1 MNNITLEK
9 LKEEIERYNKEL
21 LENEKIRKERKE
33 ESFKII
39 RGNIP
44 IILSAPHAVRQL
56 RENKIKSAEGET
68 GAIIQMLAKETGCY
82 AIYKTYNNDDDAN
95 YDLNSK
101 YKEKLSEIVETE
113 KIKLLIDIHGA
124 KNEHDFNIEIC
135 TDDGKNIN
143 YNNELVYTL
152 KKCFENEKIDK
163 ITENTIFKAN
173 SIRTI
178 SKYIHEKTNI
188 PCIQLEITGRYRYIE
203 SIEGIQKLLNSLKE
217 YIKYIKEKDTI

>member
-1 MNNITLEK
+1 MNNITLKNLK
-9 LKEEIERYNKEL
+9 LEIEKYNKEL

-33 ESFKII
+33 VSFKII
-39 RGNIP
+39 NGSLP

-56 RENKIKSAEGET
+56 RENKIKSTEGET
-68 GAIIQMLAKETGCY
+68 GAIVQILAKETGCY

-95 YDLNSK
+95 YDLDSK
-101 YKEKLSEIVETE
+101 YKKELSKIIETE
-113 KIKLLIDIHGA
+113 NIKLLLDIHGA

-135 TDDGKNIN
+135 TDDGENIN
-143 YNNELVYTL
+143 YNKELVYSL
-152 KKCFENEKIDK
+152 KKCFEKEKIDK

-178 SKYIHEKTNI
+178 SKYIHEETNI

-203 SIEGIQKLLNSLKE
+203 NLEGIQKLLNSLKE
-217 YIKYIKEKDTI
+217 YIKCIKEKGII

>member
-1 MNNITLEK
+1 MNNITLKNLK
-9 LKEEIERYNKEL
+9 LEIEKYNKEL

-33 ESFKII
+33 VSFKII
-39 RGNIP
+39 NGSLP

-68 GAIIQMLAKETGCY
+68 GAIVQILAKETGCY

-95 YDLNSK
+95 YDLDSK
-101 YKEKLSEIVETE
+101 YKKELSKIIETE
-113 KIKLLIDIHGA
+113 NIKLLLDIHGA

-135 TDDGKNIN
+135 TDNGKNIN
-143 YNNELVYTL
+143 YNNELVYSL
-152 KKCFENEKIDK
+152 KKCFEKEKIDK

-178 SKYIHEKTNI
+178 SKYIHEETNI

-203 SIEGIQKLLNSLKE
+203 NLEGIQKLLNSLKE
-217 YIKYIKEKDTI
+217 YIKCIKEKGII

>member
-1 MNNITLEK
+1 MNNITLKNLK
-9 LKEEIERYNKEL
+9 LEIEKYNKEL
-21 LENEKIRKERKE
+21 LENEKIRKQRKE
-33 ESFKII
+33 VSFKII
-39 RGNIP
+39 NGSLP

-68 GAIIQMLAKETGCY
+68 GAIVQILAKETGCY

-95 YDLNSK
+95 YDLDSK
-101 YKEKLSEIVETE
+101 YKKELSKIIETE
-113 KIKLLIDIHGA
+113 NIKLLLDIHGA

-135 TDDGKNIN
+135 TDDGENIN
-143 YNNELVYTL
+143 YNKELVYSL
-152 KKCFENEKIDK
+152 KKCFEKEKIDK

-178 SKYIHEKTNI
+178 SKYIHEETNI

-203 SIEGIQKLLNSLKE
+203 NLEGIQKLLNSLKE
-217 YIKYIKEKDTI
+217 YIKCIKEKGII

>member
-1 MNNITLEK
+1 MNNITLKNLK
-9 LKEEIERYNKEL
+9 LEIEKYNKEL
-21 LENEKIRKERKE
+21 LENEKIRKKRKE
-33 ESFKII
+33 VSFKII
-39 RGNIP
+39 NGSLP

-68 GAIIQMLAKETGCY
+68 GAIVQILAKETGCY

-95 YDLNSK
+95 YDLDSK
-101 YKEKLSEIVETE
+101 YKKELSKIIETE
-113 KIKLLIDIHGA
+113 NIKLLLDIHGA

-135 TDDGKNIN
+135 TDNGKNIN
-143 YNNELVYTL
+143 YNNELVYSL
-152 KKCFENEKIDK
+152 KKCFEKEKIDK

-178 SKYIHEKTNI
+178 SKYIHEETNI

-203 SIEGIQKLLNSLKE
+203 NLEGIQKLLNSLKE
-217 YIKYIKEKDTI
+217 YIKCIKEKGII